1 MPDDLTKKR
10 PHDSQRINLN
20 QDHEVRYWCNKF
32 NCTKKELQDA
42 VSLIGDSAAVVQRYL
57 SLR

>member
-10 PHDSQRINLN
+10 PQDARRINLD
-20 QDHEVRYWCNKF
+20 QDHEVRYWRNKF

-42 VSLIGDSAAVVQRYL
+42 VERVGNSAAKVQRYL
-57 SLR
+57 SGK